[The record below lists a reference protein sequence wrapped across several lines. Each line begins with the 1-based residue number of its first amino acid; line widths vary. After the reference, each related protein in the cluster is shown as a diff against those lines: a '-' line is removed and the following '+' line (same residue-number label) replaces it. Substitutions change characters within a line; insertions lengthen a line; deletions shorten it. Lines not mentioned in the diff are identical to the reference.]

1 MATTSEVVDE
11 TLAAMK
17 IVSEGGAADA
27 LTALKNRTSMPA
39 GAAAAPGAATTPTP
53 PPATVPGA
61 LTAPAQIM
69 KRPNGE
75 DYHVRKLGMHDDVA
89 ILVKARKEGIPVL
102 TYGPPGTGK
111 TAMIEA
117 AFGEIETVQGNGDTD
132 VLEFVG
138 SFIQLPNGA
147 FEWKDGPLV
156 RAMEK
161 GIPLYVDEIA
171 LIEPKVMSVVYGAM
185 DGRGVI
191 EVTQNP
197 DRGEVEAKPG
207 FYVIASCNPNA
218 PGARMSEALLSR
230 FRLQFLVNTD
240 YDLAKRLGVPTK
252 VVGAAQN
259 LYQKQTVDGAISWSP
274 QLREL
279 LGYLENERAFG
290 PEVALS
296 NLVSQAPEQDRAYV
310 ADVLTRR
317 FGNEVKELS
326 LS

>member
-1 MATTSEVVDE
+1 MTSTAEVVD
-11 TLAAMK
+11 TVIDAMRTAAA
-17 IVSEGGAADA
+17 GGSASAIEA
-27 LTALKNRTSMPA
+27 LRAKSSMPA
-39 GAAAAPGAATTPTP
+39 GKAAAPSGSAPPT
-53 PPATVPGA
+53 ASAVAPGT
-61 LTAPAQIM
+61 LVAPSKIM
-69 KRPNGE
+69 TRPNGE
-75 DYHVRKLGMHDDVA
+75 SYHVRKLGKHDDVA
-89 ILVKARKEGIPVL
+89 VLIRAREMGVPVL

-117 AFGEIETVQGNGDTD
+117 AFGEIETIQGNGDTD

-138 SFIQLPNGA
+138 SFIQLPNGMY
-147 FEWKDGPLV
+147 EWRDGPLV

-161 GIPLYVDEIA
+161 GIPLYIDEAA

-207 FYVIASCNPNA
+207 FYVTASCNPNA

-240 YDLAKRLGVPTK
+240 YDLAKTLGVPTK

-259 LYQKQTVDGAISWSP
+259 LYTKQTVDGAISWSP

-290 PEVALS
+290 AEIALA
-296 NLVSQAPEQDRAYV
+296 NLVSQAPEQDRKIV
-310 ADVLTRR
+310 ADILTRK
-317 FGNEVKELS
+317 FGSEVKELK
-326 LS
+326 LG

>member
-1 MATTSEVVDE
+1 MPTTAETVDEVV
-11 TLAAMK
+11 AAMK
-17 IVSEGGAADA
+17 AVAAGSAPDA
-27 LTALKNRTSMPA
+27 LSALRARTSMPA
-39 GAAAAPGAATTPTP
+39 GAAVPPGGGSTPAPAP
-53 PPATVPGA
+53 PEEDA
-61 LTAPAQIM
+61 LTAATPTM
-69 KRPNGE
+69 ERPNGE
-75 DYHVRKLGMHDDVA
+75 TYHVRKLGKHDDVA
-89 ILVKARKEGIPVL
+89 VLQTARKNGIPVL

-117 AFGEIETVQGNGDTD
+117 AFGHIETVQGNGDTD

-138 SFIQLPNGA
+138 SFIQLPNGR
-147 FEWKDGPLV
+147 FEWVDGPLI
-156 RAMEK
+156 RAMET
-161 GIPLYVDEIA
+161 GCPLYIDEVA

-197 DRGEVEAKPG
+197 ERGEVEAKDG
-207 FYVIASCNPNA
+207 FYVIASCNPDA

-240 YDLAKRLGVPTK
+240 YDLAKKLGVPPK

-259 LYQKQTVDGAISWSP
+259 LYTKQTVDGAISWSP

-279 LGYLENERAFG
+279 LGYMENEKAFG
-290 PEVALS
+290 APIALA
-296 NLVSQAPEQDRAYV
+296 NLVSQAPAQDRAVV
-310 ADVLTRR
+310 ADVLSRK